1 MTAAAIEV
9 RGLTVRYHDVV
20 ALDGASLTVLPGRL
34 TGLLGMNGSGKSS
47 LLKAIMGIVT
57 PDAGEVRVLGRA
69 SRDARREALLGYV
82 PQSEDVDW
90 SFPLTVHDVVSQGRY
105 GRLGP
110 LRGLRAA
117 DREAVESALARVG
130 LSDLAGRQIGRLSG
144 GQRKRAFI
152 ARCLAQE
159 AQVLLLD
166 EPFAGV
172 DVSSQATLT
181 ALLRELVA
189 EGVAALV
196 STHDLAALP
205 ALADDAVLLHRRVL
219 AAGSPQE
226 VLRPENLALAFG
238 GDS

>member
-1 MTAAAIEV
+1 MSAAAIEV
-9 RGLTVRYHDVV
+9 RGVTVRYHDVL
-20 ALDGASLTVLPGRL
+20 ALDGADLTVPAGRL

-69 SRDARREALLGYV
+69 SREARREALIGYV

-90 SFPLTVHDVVSQGRY
+90 SFPLTVRDVVAQGRY

-110 LRGLRAA
+110 LRRPRAVDRAA
-117 DREAVESALARVG
+117 VEEALDRVG
-130 LSDLAGRQIGRLSG
+130 LGELADRQIGRLSG
-144 GQRKRAFI
+144 GQRKRAFL

-159 AQVLLLD
+159 ARVLLLD

-172 DVSSQATLT
+172 DVSSQAAITG
-181 ALLRELVA
+181 LLRELVA
-189 EGVAALV
+189 DGVGALV

-205 ALADDAVLLHRRVL
+205 TLADDAVLLHRRVL
-219 AAGSPQE
+219 AAGAPHD

-238 GDS
+238 GAP